1 MMMNESEP
9 SAGQKLQLPEPLR
22 WILFVPAAVVASWL
36 GAGVG
41 SVFVFTRNPGYA
53 EFLFPLLFLLPSGVA
68 FTLVGAMV
76 APRYRVAIAICLAA
90 WCSIQSLC
98 VHIITQPS
106 PGLTNYMHA
115 TGQTLGSVI
124 GVASVL
130 YFVIRARLEVT
141 A

>member
-1 MMMNESEP
+1 
-9 SAGQKLQLPEPLR
+9 
-22 WILFVPAAVVASWL
+22 L